1 MVCMTLLVTFAGLAL
16 LLIGAELLVRGAVS
30 LAFRA
35 GLSPLVVGL
44 TVVSVGTSAPEL
56 VVSLVAALHG
66 DADIALANVV
76 GSNVVNITFI
86 LGACVAVFPVEVD
99 RSARRVH
106 WPVMMA
112 ATLLLW
118 FLLHDGTMSRWD
130 GAFCVAGAVLY
141 VGGMVVGSRRG
152 GTHGPAG
159 EDHAAPALAMAPWKA
174 LVFLVTGIAGLT
186 WGADLFVDGA
196 VLLARGLGLSE
207 RSIGLTV
214 VAVGTSM
221 PELITSLVAAF
232 RKQADI
238 SLGNLIGSNIFN
250 ILGILGITSL
260 VLPMHVEGPA
270 FAQDMAALGISAL
283 LLFVLMLSGRS
294 LGRWQ
299 GLLLLAAYGIYL
311 ALLFTR
317 G

>member
-1 MVCMTLLVTFAGLAL
+1 MTFLVTLAGLAL
-16 LLIGAELLVRGAVS
+16 LLVGAELLVRGAVS

-35 GLSPLVVGL
+35 GLSPMVVGL

-56 VVSLVAALHG
+56 VVSLVAALKG
-66 DADIALANVV
+66 DADIAFANVV

-106 WPVMMA
+106 WPVMMG
-112 ATLLLW
+112 ATLVLWLLM
-118 FLLHDGTMSRWD
+118 HNGTMTRLE
-130 GAFCVAGAVLY
+130 GAFCTVALLLY
-141 VGGMVVGSRRG
+141 VGLMVVGSRRAA
-152 GTHGPAG
+152 HGPAAMDTG
-159 EDHAAPALAMAPWKA
+159 SPNAPIPAWLASVM
-174 LVFLVTGIAGLT
+174 LVAGIGGLT

-196 VLLARGLGLSE
+196 VLISRNLGLSE
-207 RSIGLTV
+207 RAIGLTV

-250 ILGILGITSL
+250 IFGILGITSMVQPLQADGATL
-260 VLPMHVEGPA
+260 V
-270 FAQDMAALGISAL
+270 QDIAALSVSAL
-283 LLFVLMLSGRS
+283 LLFALMFSGRV

-299 GLLLLAAYGIYL
+299 GLLLLAAYGLYL
-311 ALLFTR
+311 TLLFSR